1 MQLMAHAKPT
11 KVIGY
16 CRVSTARQADE
27 GVSLE
32 AQTSKLR
39 MYCDLYGLELVGV
52 VVDSGVSAKTLKR
65 PGLASALARMEAGE
79 ASGLLVAKLDRL
91 TRSVKDLGIL
101 VETYFGD
108 GQHELLSVADNID
121 TRSAGGR
128 LVLNVLASVSQWERE
143 AIGERTKD
151 ALGYLRAE
159 GVQLGGAALGW
170 RRGDTRD
177 ESGRRVV
184 ERVEAEAA
192 TVARIMELRADGFT
206 LRASAA
212 ALEAEGRRTK
222 TGGRWFAN
230 TIRRVVARAER
241 PASCHPVPADCAA

>member
-1 MQLMAHAKPT
+1 MATTKTAT

-16 CRVSTARQADE
+16 VRVSSAKQAEE
-27 GVSLE
+27 GVSLD

-39 MYCDLYGLELVGV
+39 LYCELHELVLVGV
-52 VVDSGVSAKTLKR
+52 IVDSGVSAKTLKR

-79 ASGLLVAKLDRL
+79 AAGLLVAKLDRL

-101 VETYFGD
+101 VENYFGD
-108 GQHELLSVADNID
+108 GKHELLSVADNID

-151 ALGYLRAE
+151 ALGYLRDE
-159 GVQLGGAALGW
+159 GVKLGGAALGW
-170 RRGDTRD
+170 RHGDARD
-177 ESGRRVV
+177 EHGRRVV

-192 TVARIMELRADGFT
+192 TVVRIVELRAAGLT
-206 LRASAA
+206 LRAIAA
-212 ALEAEGRRTK
+212 TLTDEGHRTK
-222 TGGRWFAN
+222 TGGKWFAN
-230 TIRRVVARAER
+230 TVRRVVART
-241 PASCHPVPADCAA
+241 ASAA